1 MTKQV
6 KRVQSAG
13 NVMPMPDDTETQ
25 SPSADVV
32 DTDDQSEGVSFA
44 LIHEAT
50 SLTDYHELDDPD
62 SVVSQVARGRGK
74 GRVED
79 KVEPGEEGDGPAEY
93 HLTVEEGRLKTN
105 SGYVVRFVQSE
116 HLELNAF
123 DVMALDSV
131 QAYPAPE
138 EMIDSLTPRI
148 RGHLKEHG
156 FVQIRGAYSPNDS
169 RFYGVQ
175 MGWDTSDEI
184 DPWDRLMEVIEQI
197 SSTPAAVDYVFVK
210 EGPDRWD
217 ADEVARVRGI
227 EPSSVRGNVR
237 AIENE
242 LDQ

>member
-1 MTKQV
+1 M
-6 KRVQSAG
+6 AE
-13 NVMPMPDDTETQ
+13 DTETET
-25 SPSADVV
+25 PDADIVE
-32 DTDDQSEGVSFA
+32 DDKPSEGVSFA

-50 SLTDYHELDDPD
+50 SLTDFHELEDPD

-79 KVEPGEEGDGPAEY
+79 RVESEGDDGGPAEY
-93 HLTVEEGRLKTN
+93 HVTVEEGRLKTN
-105 SGYVVRFVQSE
+105 SGYVVRFVQE
-116 HLELNAF
+116 QHLDLNAF

-138 EMIDSLTPRI
+138 EMIESLTPRI

-156 FVQIRGAYSPNDS
+156 FVQIRGAYSPSDS
-169 RFYGVQ
+169 RFYGVE

-197 SSTPAAVDYVFVK
+197 SSTPAALDYVFVK

-217 ADEVARVRGI
+217 AEEVARVRGI

-242 LDQ
+242 LDR

>member
-1 MTKQV
+1 MV
-6 KRVQSAG
+6 E
-13 NVMPMPDDTETQ
+13 DTENQSQ
-25 SPSADVV
+25 SPDIVE
-32 DTDDQSEGVSFA
+32 DEQPSEGVSFA

-50 SLTDYHELDDPD
+50 SLTDFHELEDPD

-79 KVEPGEEGDGPAEY
+79 RVEGDRDENKSAEY
-93 HLTVEEGRLKTN
+93 HLTVEEGRLKTK
-105 SGYVVRFVQSE
+105 SGYVVRFVQEE
-116 HLELNAF
+116 HLELNPF
-123 DVMALDSV
+123 DVMTLDSI

-138 EMIDSLTPRI
+138 EMIESLTPRI

-156 FVQIRGAYSPNDS
+156 YVQIRGAYAPSDS

-197 SSTPAAVDYVFVK
+197 SSTPAALDYVFVK

-217 ADEVARVRGI
+217 AEEVAKVRGI
-227 EPSSVRGNVR
+227 EPSSVCGNVR

-242 LDQ
+242 LDK